1 MGKLLFSSAGVS
13 QGVTLKPILFLQKF
27 MWDKCA
33 RQKSRL
39 LSVSIKA
46 TSEASEI
53 FDDTVS
59 VCNPLPIAWL
69 FRN

>member
-1 MGKLLFSSAGVS
+1 
-13 QGVTLKPILFLQKF
+13 

-33 RQKSRL
+33 SQKSRF

-59 VCNPLPIAWL
+59 VRNPLPCFPSPLLTIQELMGEYGFLSTDAL
-69 FRN
+69 